1 MVPGAVEAP
10 AIFRKSC
17 LRRRAAVVGILV
29 LASACTGGTDGE
41 APLARRPEL
50 TTVPAASSPTTAG
63 LASTTVVPAPPATS
77 TPGAGFEL
85 RPAGLGSVDFG
96 IEAEVALAEF
106 ASVLGVP
113 SDDDTL
119 GSCASG
125 EIDRVVRFGE
135 LSILLGGGRGTR
147 FVGWDLGE
155 RSGALPSLAT
165 AEGVS
170 VGSSLDDVRRAF
182 GTRFTLLANDPFGA
196 AFEVEVGAPGA
207 LRGTLTGVGGDDRV
221 ATLSGGAAS
230 CAA

>member
-10 AIFRKSC
+10 AICPKGR
-17 LRRRAAVVGILV
+17 LRRRTAVVGILV
-29 LASACTGGTDGE
+29 LASACTGGADGE
-41 APLARRPEL
+41 IPLARRPEL
-50 TTVPAASSPTTAG
+50 TTVPAANSPTTTGIAP
-63 LASTTVVPAPPATS
+63 TTVAPAPPATA
-77 TPGAGFEL
+77 TPRASLEL

-96 IEAEVALAEF
+96 TDAGVALAEF

-135 LSILLGGGRGTR
+135 LSILLGGGRGAR

-155 RSGALPSLAT
+155 PSGALAPLAT
-165 AEGVS
+165 AEGVT

-207 LRGTLTGVGGDDRV
+207 LTGTLTGVGGDDRV